1 MALSSKQNDQ
11 AEALRQAI
19 QDVTEHKPE
28 ETGQAGPD
36 EEEQLEQAS
45 VEIDILN
52 LPPRNEVH
60 KGNRKMRWKLN
71 LPLLRFIF
79 MVVVLLA
86 LAGVFLWFT

>member
-1 MALSSKQNDQ
+1 LSSKQNDQ

-28 ETGQAGPD
+28 ETEQGNPD
-36 EEEQLEQAS
+36 GEEQVEPVS

-60 KGNRKMRWKLN
+60 KDNRKMRLKWN
-71 LPLLRFIF
+71 LSLLRFVFI
-79 MVVVLLA
+79 VVILLA